1 MSFKR
6 KKNVE
11 KKENNVLIDENKLD
25 NNNKNDNNKISLE
38 EMKRKRL
45 KDLIVF
51 IKKINDQIN
60 STKEMISYYQQ
71 INKKND
77 IPVQKPN
84 NFKKNKSL
92 NNNNLNQEQNIYKRK
107 VKYNNV
113 NSETNLSEK
122 NEELDELEK
131 DFKKDLESKKTKFK
145 IDNDK
150 IIENLKR
157 EKNLEKEKLL
167 KDNKYIINGLED
179 EYNDYKEKIDEMN
192 KNVLTKEK
200 SEIMLKTAEEN
211 FQKYINFQNFIIK
224 DYYGKTLEK
233 ERKKNN
239 ISSNLTDNSS
249 TSNLRSLATLS
260 NNSKGS
266 FMTSKNGSLKKIKK
280 NF

>member
-11 KKENNVLIDENKLD
+11 KKENNVLIEENKLD
-25 NNNKNDNNKISLE
+25 NNNNDNNKITLE
-38 EMKRKRL
+38 EMRRKRL

>member
-1 MSFKR
+1 
-6 KKNVE
+6 
-11 KKENNVLIDENKLD
+11 
-25 NNNKNDNNKISLE
+25 
-38 EMKRKRL
+38 
-45 KDLIVF
+45 
-51 IKKINDQIN
+51 
-60 STKEMISYYQQ
+60 MISYYQQ

-77 IPVQKPN
+77 IPIQKPN

-92 NNNNLNQEQNIYKRK
+92 NNNNNINQEQNIYKRK

>member
-11 KKENNVLIDENKLD
+11 KKENNVLIEENKLD
-25 NNNKNDNNKISLE
+25 NNNNDNNKITLE
-38 EMKRKRL
+38 EMRRKRL

-71 INKKND
+71 INKKNE
-77 IPVQKPN
+77 IPFQKTN

-92 NNNNLNQEQNIYKRK
+92 NNNNINQEQNIYKRK
-107 VKYNNV
+107 IKYNNV

-131 DFKKDLESKKTKFK
+131 EFKKDVESKKIKFK

-150 IIENLKR
+150 IIENLIR
-157 EKNLEKEKLL
+157 EKKTEKEKLL
-167 KDNKYIINGLED
+167 KDNNYIINGLED
-179 EYNDYKEKIDEMN
+179 EYNDYKEKLDEMN
-192 KNVLTKEK
+192 KNILTKEK
-200 SEIMLKTAEEN
+200 SEKMLKTVEEN
-211 FQKYINFQNFIIK
+211 FQKYLNFQNFIIN

-249 TSNLRSLATLS
+249 TSNLRSLPTS

-266 FMTSKNGSLKKIKK
+266 LMISKNGSLKKIKK